1 MSAREYLT
9 DIYLSWVNDFL
20 SVSRFAEYHGIS
32 EAHAAALITLARDI
46 FNTDHP
52 EA

>member
-1 MSAREYLT
+1 MSARAQLCA
-9 DIYLSWVNDFL
+9 IYLQWRNDF
-20 SVSRFAEYHGIS
+20 VTVARFAEYHGITD
-32 EAHAAALITLARDI
+32 AQAADLINLARDI

>member
-1 MSAREYLT
+1 MSARQYLT
-9 DIYLSWVNDFL
+9 GLYMSWLNDFL
-20 SVSRFAEYHGIS
+20 SVAVFAQDHGITDPQ
-32 EAHAAALITLARDI
+32 AADLSTPARDI

>member
-1 MSAREYLT
+1 MSARDQLRA
-9 DIYLSWVNDFL
+9 IYLEWVNDYL
-20 SVSRFAEYHGIS
+20 SLATYAEHHGLA
-32 EAHAAALITLARDI
+32 EAQAAALISLARAV

>member
-1 MSAREYLT
+1 MSAREQLKAVYLQ
-9 DIYLSWVNDFL
+9 WVNEFL
-20 SVSRFAEYHGIS
+20 SVGAFAEYHGITD
-32 EAHAAALITLARDI
+32 AQAADLITLARDI

>member
-1 MSAREYLT
+1 MSARQYLS
-9 DIYLSWVNDFL
+9 DVYLSWVNDFI
-20 SVSRFAEYHGIS
+20 SVAAFAEYHGITD
-32 EAHAAALITLARDI
+32 AQAADLITLARDI

>member
-1 MSAREYLT
+1 MSARQYLS
-9 DIYLSWVNDFL
+9 DIYLSWINDFL
-20 SVSRFAEYHGIS
+20 SVARFAEYHGITD
-32 EAHAAALITLARDI
+32 AQAAALISLARAV

>member
-1 MSAREYLT
+1 MNLATCYNYKGHTIYT
-9 DIYLSWVNDFL
+9 D
-20 SVSRFAEYHGIS
+20 AQ
-32 EAHAAALITLARDI
+32 AADLITLARDI

>member
-1 MSAREYLT
+1 MSARDQLRA
-9 DIYLSWVNDFL
+9 IYLEWVDDF
-20 SVSRFAEYHGIS
+20 VTVARFAEYHGITG
-32 EAHAAALITLARDI
+32 AQAADLIALARDV

>member
-1 MSAREYLT
+1 MSARQYLN
-9 DIYLSWVNDFL
+9 DLYLSWVNDFV
-20 SVSRFAEYHGIS
+20 SVEAFAEYHGITD
-32 EAHAAALITLARDI
+32 AQAADLITLARDI

>member
-1 MSAREYLT
+1 MSARQYLN
-9 DIYLSWVNDFL
+9 DLYLSWVNDFL
-20 SVSRFAEYHGIS
+20 SVASFAEYHGITDAQA
-32 EAHAAALITLARDI
+32 EALIALARDI

>member
-1 MSAREYLT
+1 MSARQYLS
-9 DIYLSWVNDFL
+9 DIYLSWINDL
-20 SVSRFAEYHGIS
+20 PRVAPFADHPGITD
-32 EAHAAALITLARDI
+32 AQAADLITLARDI

>member
-1 MSAREYLT
+1 MSARAQLCA
-9 DIYLSWVNDFL
+9 IYLQWRNDFVT
-20 SVSRFAEYHGIS
+20 VSRFAEYHGITD
-32 EAHAAALITLARDI
+32 AQAADLITLARDI

>member
-1 MSAREYLT
+1 MSARQYLT
-9 DIYLSWVNDFL
+9 DIYLSWINDFL
-20 SVSRFAEYHGIS
+20 SVTAFAEYHGITD
-32 EAHAAALITLARDI
+32 AQAAELINLARDI

>member
-1 MSAREYLT
+1 MSARAQLCALYLQ
-9 DIYLSWVNDFL
+9 WVNEFL
-20 SVSRFAEYHGIS
+20 SVGAFAECHGITD
-32 EAHAAALITLARDI
+32 AQAADLITLARDI

>member
-1 MSAREYLT
+1 MSAREQLKALYLHW
-9 DIYLSWVNDFL
+9 LNDFL
-20 SVSRFAEYHGIS
+20 SVASFAEYHGITD
-32 EAHAAALITLARDI
+32 AQAADLITLARDI

>member
-1 MSAREYLT
+1 MSARQYLA
-9 DIYLSWVNDFL
+9 DIYLHWLNDFVTVE
-20 SVSRFAEYHGIS
+20 SFAEYHGITD
-32 EAHAAALITLARDI
+32 AQAADLITLARGI

>member
-1 MSAREYLT
+1 MSARDQLRT
-9 DIYLSWVNDFL
+9 IYLEWVNDF
-20 SVSRFAEYHGIS
+20 VTVARFAEYHGITD
-32 EAHAAALITLARDI
+32 AQAADLITLARDI

>member
-1 MSAREYLT
+1 MSARDQLRA
-9 DIYLSWVNDFL
+9 IYLEWVNDF
-20 SVSRFAEYHGIS
+20 VTVARFAEYHGLT
-32 EAHAAALITLARDI
+32 EAQAAALISLARDI

>member
-1 MSAREYLT
+1 MSARDQLRA
-9 DIYLSWVNDFL
+9 IYLQWVNDFL
-20 SVSRFAEYHGIS
+20 SVASFAEYHGITD
-32 EAHAAALITLARDI
+32 AQAADLITLARDI

>member
-1 MSAREYLT
+1 MSARRYLA

-20 SVSRFAEYHGIS
+20 SVESFAEYHGITD
-32 EAHAAALITLARDI
+32 AQATALITLARDI

>member
-1 MSAREYLT
+1 MTARDQLRAIYMEWRN
-9 DIYLSWVNDFL
+9 DYLSL
-20 SVSRFAEYHGIS
+20 ATYAEHHGLT
-32 EAHAAALITLARDI
+32 EAQAADLITLARDI

>member
-1 MSAREYLT
+1 MTAREQLEA
-9 DIYLSWVNDFL
+9 IYLQWVNEFL
-20 SVSRFAEYHGIS
+20 SVGAFAECHGLT
-32 EAHAAALITLARDI
+32 EAQAADLITLARDI

>member
-1 MSAREYLT
+1 MSAREQLKA
-9 DIYLSWVNDFL
+9 IYLEWRNDFL
-20 SVSRFAEYHGIS
+20 SVEAFAEYHGITD
-32 EAHAAALITLARDI
+32 AQAADLITLARDI

>member
-1 MSAREYLT
+1 MSARDQLRA
-9 DIYLSWVNDFL
+9 IYLEWVNDFL
-20 SVSRFAEYHGIS
+20 SVAAFAEYHWITD
-32 EAHAAALITLARDI
+32 AQAADLIALARDI

>member
-1 MSAREYLT
+1 MSARDQLRA
-9 DIYLSWVNDFL
+9 IYLQWVNDFL
-20 SVSRFAEYHGIS
+20 SVARFAEYHGITD
-32 EAHAAALITLARDI
+32 AQAADLITLARDI